1 MWYFYTTCYTSRG
14 ALTEYNTLRSTDCL
28 RELHA
33 GIPNNMRRKV
43 KNRNIVG
50 PDGRYNS
57 TKVSKFINYVMEGG
71 KKSTAQDIVYGAFD
85 IIKEKMKVEDPL
97 EIFNQALNN
106 AGPVTEVRSRR
117 IGGANYQ
124 VPREV
129 REERRFM
136 LAFRWIIDAA
146 SAKKGKAMRYKLA
159 DELMAAANNEGSAVK
174 KKEDTHRMAE
184 SNKAF
189 AHFAW

>member
-1 MWYFYTTCYTSRG
+1 
-14 ALTEYNTLRSTDCL
+14 
-28 RELHA
+28 
-33 GIPNNMRRKV
+33 MRRKV

-50 PDGRYNS
+50 PDGKYDS
-57 TKVSKFINYVMEGG
+57 PKVAKFINYVMVGG
-71 KKSTAQDIVYGAFD
+71 KKSIAQDIVYGAFD
-85 IIKEKMKVEDPL
+85 VIKEKMKIEDPI
-97 EIFNQALNN
+97 EIFNQALQN

-136 LAFRWIIDAA
+136 LALRWILEAA
-146 SAKKGKAMRYKLA
+146 NNKKGKAMRLKLA